1 MLKVKKV
8 NYYYS
13 GVNNGWVCYC
23 RHPETQKIF
32 SACGKKLDM
41 ARFRL
46 SKLVKENGAR
56 IAADTEQEEI
66 PCWKARAM
74 EAGARAFKNKGVGSR
89 YGKVQED

>member
-1 MLKVKKV
+1 MNKVKKV

-13 GVNNGWVCYC
+13 NVNNGWVCYC

-46 SKLVKENGAR
+46 SKLMMENGAR
-56 IAADTEQEEI
+56 IAADTEQVKI
-66 PCWKARAM
+66 PNWRARAM
-74 EAGARAFKNKGVGSR
+74 EAGARAFENKEVKSR
-89 YGKVQED
+89 YGQVQED